1 MAALYTII
9 SAASTFVAISAS
21 WNCVFWNWPI
31 VRPNCF
37 LSFTYAIVVSKALD
51 LALTGKNAGAKERV
65 PMCGV
70 PFHSASGYIQKL
82 VDNGHKVAI
91 VEQLTDP
98 GKKGIVERGV
108 VQIVTPGTIF
118 DESMTKNKNNYIA
131 CMMIFDFVYTL
142 AFCDITTGEFQVVNI
157 DKKDHLLNNQL
168 ASMEVKEIVV
178 KSDCIAVRKMCD
190 QQRISLF

>member
-1 MAALYTII
+1 
-9 SAASTFVAISAS
+9 
-21 WNCVFWNWPI
+21 
-31 VRPNCF
+31 
-37 LSFTYAIVVSKALD
+37 
-51 LALTGKNAGAKERV
+51 
-65 PMCGV
+65 MCGV

-131 CMMIFDFVYTL
+131 CMMIFDFVLYACFL
-142 AFCDITTGEFQVVNI
+142 WYYNRVNFKSSI
-157 DKKDHLLNNQL
+157 LIKGSSLNNQL

-178 KSDCIAVRKMCD
+178 KSDCTYNFNDSIMVSHYD
-190 QQRISLF
+190 NETI